1 MYYIIYYILNIVDIL
16 NLFIY
21 TNLSTMQHND
31 ILYIVHETSNLI
43 GIIFMDDVCIFIL
56 YHTIQPVT
64 LNMYRERLIDM

>member
-1 MYYIIYYILNIVDIL
+1 
-16 NLFIY
+16 
-21 TNLSTMQHND
+21 MQHND